1 MKGQYTSDF
10 RPTIVQFT
18 CMLTSAGVR
27 NQHFRYWLSG
37 FSTPLS
43 AGKFIGANCFE
54 KMMQNIGHVIKCLYK
69 YQLQFFNPAS

>member
-10 RPTIVQFT
+10 RPTIVQCT

-54 KMMQNIGHVIKCLYK
+54 KNDAEYWAC
-69 YQLQFFNPAS
+69 YQMSVQISTSIF